1 MNRYLK
7 IFINLSTSFFPCLK
21 KIFLY
26 ILTLILSDLNRTLE
40 TLQQR
45 VQALEKNL
53 TPFTTGY
60 PAMQSSYG
68 YQMNSTPMTN
78 GKFRESLT
86 VIFRY
91 IGKLVLFFSRK
102 LIFKNQ
108 SIYIQYN
115 RYLKPMTSSFYTSVL
130 SYTILPESWCNL
142 IQIYQLIILQVCSW
156 DSRAELWLVE
166 ILVEGI

>member
-1 MNRYLK
+1 M
-7 IFINLSTSFFPCLK
+7 
-21 KIFLY
+21 
-26 ILTLILSDLNRTLE
+26 TLHLSDLNRTLE

-53 TPFTTGY
+53 APFTTGY

-102 LIFKNQ
+102 PIFKNQ
-108 SIYIQYN
+108 SIYIHPCPSHDGN
-115 RYLKPMTSSFYTSVL
+115 IIDINKPMTSSFYTSVL

-142 IQIYQLIILQVCSW
+142 TYSNLSTHYITGL
-156 DSRAELWLVE
+156 
-166 ILVEGI
+166 

>member
-102 LIFKNQ
+102 PIFKN
-108 SIYIQYN
+108 
-115 RYLKPMTSSFYTSVL
+115 PMTSSFYTSVL

-156 DSRAELWLVE
+156 DSRAEL
-166 ILVEGI
+166 